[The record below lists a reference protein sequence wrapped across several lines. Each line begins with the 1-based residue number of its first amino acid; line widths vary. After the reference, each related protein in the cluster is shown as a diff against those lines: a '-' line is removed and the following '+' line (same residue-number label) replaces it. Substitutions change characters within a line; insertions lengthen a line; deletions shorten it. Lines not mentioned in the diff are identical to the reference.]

1 MIYGSLD
8 SSHQDASNGNKFMS
22 LALIVSKLFA
32 TYYFESFVNNSSSIN
47 PRGMIL
53 LSLDASWW
61 DESNEP

>member
-1 MIYGSLD
+1 MD

-22 LALIVSKLFA
+22 LMLIVSELFIS
-32 TYYFESFVNNSSSIN
+32 YYFESFVNNLLSIN

-61 DESNEP
+61 DESNKP

>member
-8 SSHQDASNGNKFMS
+8 SSHKDASNDSKFMS
-22 LALIVSKLFA
+22 LMLIVSELFA
-32 TYYFESFVNNSSSIN
+32 FYYFDSFVNNSSSIN
-47 PRGMIL
+47 PKDMIL